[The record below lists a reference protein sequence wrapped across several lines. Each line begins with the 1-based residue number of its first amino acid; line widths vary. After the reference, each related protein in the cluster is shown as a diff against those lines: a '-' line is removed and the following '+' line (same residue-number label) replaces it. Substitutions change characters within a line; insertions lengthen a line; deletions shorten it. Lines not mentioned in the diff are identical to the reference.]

1 MKVIRFLD
9 KYFEELLSATL
20 LAVMTVIVTLQ
31 IILRLAH
38 APLAWSEEAARYL
51 FIWLIYIAG
60 AYAIKKRSH
69 IKVEVVTLLMKEK
82 GKYILDLIADIG
94 FFLFAAVIS
103 YYGWIATYK
112 IAFVNVQESPSMHLN
127 MGIPYLSVC
136 LGCTLMAI
144 RLIQDIVIRTRA
156 YKTEKLAA
164 ATKEVE

>member
-1 MKVIRFLD
+1 M
-9 KYFEELLSATL
+9 
-20 LAVMTVIVTLQ
+20 
-31 IILRLAH
+31 
-38 APLAWSEEAARYL
+38 
-51 FIWLIYIAG
+51 
-60 AYAIKKRSH
+60 
-69 IKVEVVTLLMKEK
+69 
-82 GKYILDLIADIG
+82 
-94 FFLFAAVIS
+94 IS